1 MLDKLLASGDV
12 GQGLREI
19 NSLVLALYSI
29 VAQAH
34 IKYGAFPETPGIHKQ
49 HCFIHLANA
58 NYASLYYCYLFSR
71 VICQDLFSEF
81 EKSGGMS
88 NGTVAM
94 RYRREILEKGGS
106 EDAEDMVAAFLGRR
120 YSSKA
125 FEEWISA
132 GVA

>member
-1 MLDKLLASGDV
+1 MKSWNAANRIVTAALPYGLDAIHFADSRTSPHQVWRFSGNTGHPQATLLYTLVECKL
-12 GQGLREI
+12 RF
-19 NSLVLALYSI
+19 ALLLL
-29 VAQAH
+29 
-34 IKYGAFPETPGIHKQ
+34 PLLPRDLPGP
-49 HCFIHLANA
+49 FG
-58 NYASLYYCYLFSR
+58 
-71 VICQDLFSEF
+71 EF
-81 EKSGGMS
+81 AKSGGMS